1 MKKNNIFEE
10 YNYKLGDFQPVYDH
24 HHPLS
29 EAEQKIID
37 DFHGLYFRLNEK
49 KSGLMLSWMGY
60 QTGKVPGDLWIYQ
73 ELLFLMRPDIIIEC
87 GTHKGGSALY
97 LSHMCQL
104 LDHGHVISIDL
115 YPKENRPS
123 HDKLTYINGSSTS
136 SEVVEQVHSIVTT
149 NSKILVILDSDH
161 TREHVLKELTIYSE
175 LIPVGGYL
183 IVEDSF
189 LNGHPSHGNFGAG
202 PTEAIEEF
210 LDKNS
215 NFSIDR
221 SLEKFLFTLNPKG
234 FLKRIS

>member
-1 MKKNNIFEE
+1 
-10 YNYKLGDFQPVYDH
+10 
-24 HHPLS
+24 
-29 EAEQKIID
+29 
-37 DFHGLYFRLNEK
+37 
-49 KSGLMLSWMGY
+49 
-60 QTGKVPGDLWIYQ
+60 
-73 ELLFLMRPDIIIEC
+73 
-87 GTHKGGSALY
+87 
-97 LSHMCQL
+97 
-104 LDHGHVISIDL
+104 L